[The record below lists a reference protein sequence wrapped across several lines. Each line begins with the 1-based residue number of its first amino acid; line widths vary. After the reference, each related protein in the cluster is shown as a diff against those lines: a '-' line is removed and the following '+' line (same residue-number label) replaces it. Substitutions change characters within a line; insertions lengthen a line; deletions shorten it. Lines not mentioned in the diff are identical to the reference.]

1 MYNAKSHNLP
11 YTPEW
16 LAQFIGRWISRR
28 EKNTSSSFSIT
39 RKNIYILPSKAGWLF
54 ITALIAI
61 LSGAINYNNS
71 MVYLLC
77 FFLASLGFIGMIMT
91 HKNLRNISIYSRP
104 SAATFPGKTINYQ
117 FTVKSDDINNHFT
130 LQTNE
135 QSFSVTTEQDAEFC
149 IREKAQRRGRQ
160 NPSRFKI
167 YTEFPL
173 GLFHAWAQVNI
184 ENTVIVYPKPVKHHK
199 QQTQFY
205 DNNPQ
210 QRNIDGDDEFA
221 GIRDFMKGDSP
232 KSLAWKTIARTHQL
246 YTKEFNTEVG
256 DIVLFD
262 FDQLNEIQN
271 TEEKLSIL
279 CELILQA
286 NTEHM
291 SYGLKLPN
299 ITIKPGHGSSHLH
312 HCLSAL
318 ALY

>member
-1 MYNAKSHNLP
+1 VQSTKPHNLP

-16 LAQFIGRWISRR
+16 LAQFIHRWIARK

-39 RKNIYILPSKAGWLF
+39 QKNIYILPSKAGWLF
-54 ITALIAI
+54 ITSLIAI

-77 FFLASLGFIGMIMT
+77 FFLVSLGFIAMIMT
-91 HKNLRNISIYSRP
+91 HKNLKNISIYSHP
-104 SAATFPGKTINYQ
+104 SNATFPGKTINFQ
-117 FTVKSDDINNHFT
+117 FVAKSDNKNNHYS
-130 LQTNE
+130 LQTND
-135 QSFSVTTEQDAEFC
+135 QFFSVTPEQDAEFH
-149 IREKAQRRGRQ
+149 ISEKAHRRGRQ
-160 NPSRFKI
+160 NPGRFKI

-184 ENTVIVYPKPVKHHK
+184 ENTVIVYPKPVKHHNEK
-199 QQTQFY
+199 TQFY
-205 DNNPQ
+205 DKNQQ
-210 QRNIDGDDEFA
+210 QRNIEGNDEFA
-221 GIRDFMKGDSP
+221 GIRDFVKGDSP
-232 KSLAWKTIARTHQL
+232 KSMAWKTIARTHQL
-246 YTKEFNTEVG
+246 YTKEFNTEAG

-262 FDQLNEIQN
+262 FEQLHDVQN

-279 CELILQA
+279 CDLVLQA
-286 NTEHM
+286 NAEQL

-299 ITIKPGHGSSHLH
+299 TTIKPDHGSSHLH